1 MKKRL
6 SIVCLSLLSTVVSQ
20 GAVIEMADTSRVV
33 DLDEVVVVA
42 QPKEVF
48 RLRQQPLSSS
58 VFGDN
63 DLRQLNVRTLNQLS
77 AYVPS
82 FSMPQYGGRLTSS
95 MYIRGL
101 GSRLSNTAVGVYYD
115 NIPLLSPGTFNNHF
129 YQLDRVDVLRGP
141 QGTLYG
147 ANSEAGIVKVYS
159 KDPMT
164 YQGTDVALGFGT
176 GLWRNVEVAHSQ
188 RPTEQLAFSVAA
200 FYSGHR
206 GFFKNQNLNDWN
218 DKGNEAGAK
227 LRLMWKPTGRLTF
240 DLTTDYQHTNQHA
253 FPYGVLNETSQWAE
267 LPSTTVMPRYKRN
280 MVNTGLSVSYRFDRL
295 LLTSTTSY
303 QHLFDNMRQDVD
315 YLPADKVQL
324 TQHQRMNGL
333 TEELTLRSTG
343 NGMWQHSTGLFASRQ
358 WLHTQAD
365 VTFGQ
370 DLLDPIAAAI
380 ANAMK
385 NSMMGGMMG
394 RGMSAEA
401 AAAAVER
408 MGVHMAASMPTIP
421 SVFELP
427 QLNLAAYH
435 ESNLTFFDRLTFTL
449 GLRFDYV
456 KHEIDYLSTGSI
468 SMTGGTANAS
478 STGTTNSVLQNHLSD
493 NSKQLLPKFGLTY
506 RFNDNGSNVYAS
518 VSKGYMAGGYNIN
531 LFGDIMR
538 TDLNRGSSNGNG
550 VLDLDHTP
558 EMYEEIANTITYKP
572 ETSWNYEVGTHL
584 NLFSNKLHADL
595 AVFYT
600 QLRNQQLT
608 VMAPG
613 TGYGRMTI
621 NADKSSTCGLELA
634 LRGQAFDDRLTWGAT
649 YSFTRATFR
658 EFKNE
663 EMVNG
668 QLTTVDYKDN
678 KIPNIPAHMFSALA
692 DYRFDLAA
700 GSFLRSITI
709 GANVA
714 GNGKTYWDNAN
725 TASQKLY
732 AVLGAH
738 ALFDLGT
745 VRVDLWGRNLTAT
758 KYCPFAL
765 YNETTSNFIAQRGN
779 PLQVGVDVRLSF

>member
-1 MKKRL
+1 
-6 SIVCLSLLSTVVSQ
+6 
-20 GAVIEMADTSRVV
+20 
-33 DLDEVVVVA
+33 
-42 QPKEVF
+42 
-48 RLRQQPLSSS
+48 
-58 VFGDN
+58 
-63 DLRQLNVRTLNQLS
+63 
-77 AYVPS
+77 
-82 FSMPQYGGRLTSS
+82 
-95 MYIRGL
+95 
-101 GSRLSNTAVGVYYD
+101 VGVYYD
-115 NIPLLSPGTFNNHF
+115 NIPLLSPGAFNSHF

-147 ANSEAGIVKVYS
+147 ANTEAGIVRVYS

-164 YQGTDVALGFGT
+164 YQGTDVALGFGS
-176 GLWRNVEVAHSQ
+176 GLWRSAEVAHFH

-200 FYSGHR
+200 FYSGQR
-206 GFFKNQNLNDWN
+206 GFFKNQNLGEWN

-227 LRLMWKPTGRLTF
+227 LRLMWKPADRLTF

-253 FPYGVLNETSQWAE
+253 FPYGLLDETTHWAE

-280 MVNTGLSVSYRFDRL
+280 MVCSGLSVSYRFDEL

-315 YLPADKVQL
+315 YLPADRVQL
-324 TQHQRMNGL
+324 MQHQRLNGL

-343 NGMWQHSTGLFASRQ
+343 SGMWQHSSGLFASRQ
-358 WLHTQAD
+358 WLRTQAD
-365 VTFGQ
+365 VTFGK

-380 ANAMK
+380 AAAMK
-385 NSMMGGMMG
+385 SSMIRGMMG
-394 RGMSAEA
+394 RGMSEA
-401 AAAAVER
+401 AATAAVER
-408 MGVHMAASMPTIP
+408 MGLHMTASMPTIP
-421 SVFELP
+421 STFELP

-435 ESNLTFFDRLTFTL
+435 ESNLTLWERLTLTL

-456 KHEIDYLSTGSI
+456 KHEIDYRSTGSI
-468 SMTGGTANAS
+468 SMTGGTAAAT
-478 STGTTNSVLQNHLSD
+478 STGTTNSVLADHLSD
-493 NSKQLLPKFGLTY
+493 TSKQLLPKFGLTY
-506 RFNDNGSNVYAS
+506 RFSSNGSNLYAS

-538 TDLNRGSSNGNG
+538 TDLNRGSSNSNG

-572 ETSWNYEVGTHL
+572 EVSWNYELGTHL
-584 NLFSNKLHADL
+584 NLFHNKLHADL

-634 LRGQAFDDRLTWGAT
+634 LRGQAFDDHLTWGAT
-649 YSFTRATFR
+649 YSFTHATFR
-658 EFKNE
+658 EFQNE
-663 EMVNG
+663 EMVGG

-692 DYRFDLAA
+692 DYRLDLAA
-700 GSFLRSITI
+700 GSFLRSITL
-709 GANVA
+709 GANLS
-714 GNGKTYWDNAN
+714 GSGKTYWDNAN

-738 ALFDLGT
+738 ALFGFGI
-745 VRVDLWGRNLTAT
+745 VSVDLWGRNLTAT
-758 KYCPFAL
+758 KYCPFAV
-765 YNETTSNFIAQRGN
+765 YNETSGRFIAQRGR
-779 PLQVGVDVRLSF
+779 PLQVGIDVRLSF